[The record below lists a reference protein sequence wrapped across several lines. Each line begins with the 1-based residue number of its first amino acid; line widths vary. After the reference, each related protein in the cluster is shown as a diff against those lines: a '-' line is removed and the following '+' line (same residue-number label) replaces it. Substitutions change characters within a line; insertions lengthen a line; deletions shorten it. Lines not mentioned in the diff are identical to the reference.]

1 MHLMV
6 HLVLVIQ
13 KMKLKKLHHIQLLY
27 LHLQFSNQLHYQEH
41 IKLNLQ

>member
-13 KMKLKKLHHIQLLY
+13 KMKGPQRKLFLAHRLKLSVLSREKGGFGPLLRG
-27 LHLQFSNQLHYQEH
+27 
-41 IKLNLQ
+41 